1 MKQPFKK
8 LTIAVTGNFGANRG
22 HGQMK
27 NWIARN
33 GGRFTTEISSGVT
46 HLICSKEQ
54 YKKDVLMVH
63 QASALKTIKIVSF
76 DWLEDSLMSKT
87 QSPKSEGAYLIGPRV
102 KKEAATKARKKIVRK
117 GNIQKGMEKFEQS
130 CKEHEKEMSS
140 SGYGLYHD
148 PSDDF
153 AYDITLARANLLL
166 NKNERYQLKV
176 CHPIPSQASTP
187 PVSSPAS
194 LPPQKR
200 MLLSASSLSSTPNT
214 TSPPRLTPVFPMLF
228 PTTRPRARAPL
239 VTARAQRLQLYVTH
253 DVPKSFSCNVKYS
266 TPGANRESHV
276 LAPPGSGWET
286 AWGAFSSFFKLKTG
300 KKWAERFVRM
310 ENVEIL
316 GERGESESFRLHA
329 AKKRR
334 RLGGVTSGREGIIYD
349 GAFGRTYD
357 SPYTPLPPPP
367 PEMYLSPY
375 TPMSPRVNNGGSFV
389 CSGYQKHPT
398 HVATNGYADVG
409 PGEWETLF
417 GLSEPAK
424 KERVAVR

>member
-1 MKQPFKK
+1 M
-8 LTIAVTGNFGANRG
+8 L
-22 HGQMK
+22 
-27 NWIARN
+27 
-33 GGRFTTEISSGVT
+33 
-46 HLICSKEQ
+46 
-54 YKKDVLMVH
+54 
-63 QASALKTIKIVSF
+63 
-76 DWLEDSLMSKT
+76 
-87 QSPKSEGAYLIGPRV
+87 
-102 KKEAATKARKKIVRK
+102 
-117 GNIQKGMEKFEQS
+117 
-130 CKEHEKEMSS
+130 
-140 SGYGLYHD
+140 
-148 PSDDF
+148 
-153 AYDITLARANLLL
+153 
-166 NKNERYQLKV
+166 
-176 CHPIPSQASTP
+176 IPST
-187 PVSSPAS
+187 
-194 LPPQKR
+194 
-200 MLLSASSLSSTPNT
+200 
-214 TSPPRLTPVFPMLF
+214 
-228 PTTRPRARAPL
+228 RARARL
-239 VTARAQRLQLYVTH
+239 VSARAQRLQLYVTH

-266 TPGANRESHV
+266 NPGANSESHV

-316 GERGESESFRLHA
+316 EKEEKVKAFVYTPPKKEA
-329 AKKRR
+329 AW
-334 RLGGVTSGREGIIYD
+334 GVTSGREGIIYD

-409 PGEWETLF
+409 PGEWETIF